1 MPAITQIAQIPPQRG
16 YTPYSQVVPRDGT
29 LPPPPAT
36 TPPPC
41 TCATTYNLQ
50 CEAGAT
56 LSSQITITLNAAPV
70 DVTGSIF
77 QFTCKVDPTYADT
90 DPTTVEVDWQE
101 TNTPTLGQT
110 WLVIPAATTQ
120 TMQLIG
126 YSYQV
131 RMVSPSGVVT
141 PIVRGILTIVQ
152 PVSTRFA

>member
-1 MPAITQIAQIPPQRG
+1 MPAIAPLAQIPPQRSF
-16 YTPYSQVVPRDGT
+16 SQVIPHDGT

-50 CEAGAT
+50 VEAGAT
-56 LSSQITITLNAAPV
+56 LSSQITITLNNAPV
-70 DVTGSIF
+70 DVTGSTF
-77 QFTCKVDPTYADT
+77 QFTCKLDPSDADT
-90 DPTTVEVDWQE
+90 APTTVQINWQE
-101 TNTPTLGQT
+101 THTSTQGIT

-131 RMVSPSGVVT
+131 RMVSSSGVVT